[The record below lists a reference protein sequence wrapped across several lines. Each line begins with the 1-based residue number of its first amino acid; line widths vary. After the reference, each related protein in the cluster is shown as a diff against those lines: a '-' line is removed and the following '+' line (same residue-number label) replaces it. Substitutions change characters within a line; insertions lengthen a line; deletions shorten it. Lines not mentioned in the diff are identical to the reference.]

1 MVIMRKD
8 EKRRYFLTDE
18 GKKYLKEGLPEKK
31 LADLAE
37 RTGALKI
44 DDARQSIENFS
55 IALSWAKKNQW
66 IRVDGGFIKPQHK
79 PDASHANSL
88 ASVEQGKEVE
98 ESILRE
104 LIGRRLVE
112 EEKETELVRAREQLR
127 GGEIAKLTP
136 ELIKTGLWREAKL
149 RHYNVEAKGKAAY
162 PGKRHVL
169 SVYIEKIRRIFFDMG
184 FSEAEGPM
192 VESSFW
198 NFDALYQP
206 QDHPAR
212 DMADTFYMKFPAE
225 ARLPKRELVD
235 NVSSSHANGGGTGS
249 SGWQYEWKPEIAR
262 KPVLRTHTTA
272 VSARML
278 SQTRLPAKIFCI
290 GRVFRN
296 ETIDYKHLAEFTQV
310 EGVVADESVTFR
322 DLLGY
327 LREFYSRMG
336 FDRIRFRPAYFP
348 YTEMSVE
355 PEIFFEERGEWMEM
369 GGAGMFRPEVT
380 EPLGIKCPV
389 LAWGLSLERPIML
402 RLGLNDIRNF
412 YYRNDLEMLRKVKAW
427 Q

>member
-1 MVIMRKD
+1 MPKE
-8 EKRRYFLTDE
+8 EKRRYSLTEE
-18 GKKYLKEGLPEKK
+18 GKRYLKEGLPEKK
-31 LADLAE
+31 LAELAE
-37 RTGALKI
+37 KTGSVKI
-44 DDARQSIENFS
+44 EDARNNVENFS

-66 IRVDGGFIKPQHK
+66 IRVDGGFIKPLHK
-79 PDASHANSL
+79 PDSFHANALSCI
-88 ASVEQGKEVE
+88 EQGKEVE
-98 ESILRE
+98 ENIVRE

-127 GGEIAKLTP
+127 KGEISRLTP

-149 RHYNVEAKGKAAY
+149 RHYNTEAKGRIAY

-169 SVYIEKIRRIFFDMG
+169 SIYMEKIRGIFFDMG
-184 FSEAEGPM
+184 FTEAEGPLI
-192 VESSFW
+192 ESSFW
-198 NFDALYQP
+198 NFDSLYQP

-212 DMADTFYMKFPAE
+212 DMADTFYMKCPAE
-225 ARLPKRELVD
+225 SRLPKKEIVEK
-235 NVSSSHANGGGTGS
+235 VSDAHMNGGGTGS

-278 SQTRLPAKIFCI
+278 SQVKPPAKVFCL

-310 EGVVADESVTFR
+310 EGIVIDENVTFR
-322 DLLGY
+322 NLLGY
-327 LREFYSRMG
+327 LKEFYSRIG
-336 FDRIRFRPAYFP
+336 FEKIRFRPAYFP

-369 GGAGMFRPEVT
+369 GGAGIFRPEVT

-402 RLGLNDIRNF
+402 KLGLNDIRNF
-412 YYRNDLEMLRKVKAW
+412 YYKNDLDILRKVRAW